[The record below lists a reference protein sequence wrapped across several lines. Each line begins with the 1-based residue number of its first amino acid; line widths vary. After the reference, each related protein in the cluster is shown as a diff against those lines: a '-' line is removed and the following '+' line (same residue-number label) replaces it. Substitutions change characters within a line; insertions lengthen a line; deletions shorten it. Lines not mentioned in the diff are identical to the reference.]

1 MSKNLE
7 ILKGMDFTN
16 LNDEGL
22 KKLLVEKFS
31 KNINKEIIPGESY
44 IPVSGKVIDEEDV
57 LWGIESM
64 MDAWLTAGRFSIKLE
79 RELARYFGSRFS
91 FLVNSGSSANLL
103 AFYALTSP
111 KLLDRAI
118 KSGDEIITVAA
129 GFPTTINPMIQFGC
143 IPVFVDVDIPTYN
156 IKVEDIEKAITP
168 KTKAIMLAHALGN
181 PFNLSIVMAIA
192 KKYNLWVVEDDCD
205 SLGATYEGKKTGT
218 FGDLATLS
226 FYPAHHITMGEGGA
240 VLVNNASL
248 KKITESFRDW
258 GRDCWCP
265 PGKDNTCGERYCQKL
280 GDLPDGYDHKYT
292 YSHIGFNLKV
302 TDMQAA
308 VGLSQLTKADYF
320 VARRKE
326 NHTILTEMFKE
337 FEEHFILPVATEN
350 SEPSWFGFMLTVR
363 EGSPIDRNKFVEY
376 LEQNKIGTRLFF
388 GGNLL
393 KQPAYYNLN
402 YRKIDDLKNT
412 DLLMNNSFWLGVWPG
427 LNQIHYDYIIN
438 TVRKYITELK

>member
-1 MSKNLE
+1 MNKNIE
-7 ILKGMDFTN
+7 ILKGMDFNN

-22 KKLLVEKFS
+22 KKLLVDKFS
-31 KNINKEIIPGESY
+31 KNINKSIIPGESY

-111 KLLDRAI
+111 KLLDSAI
-118 KSGDEIITVAA
+118 KPGDEIITVAA

-143 IPVFVDVDIPTYN
+143 IPVFVDVDIPSYN
-156 IKVEDIEKAITP
+156 IKVEDIEKAISP

-181 PFNLSIVMAIA
+181 PFNLSVVMAIA
-192 KKYNLWVVEDDCD
+192 KKYNLWLVEDDCD
-205 SLGATYEGKKTGT
+205 SLGATYDGKKTGT

-308 VGLSQLTKADYF
+308 VGLSQLTKADHF

-326 NHTILTEMFKE
+326 NHAILTGMFKE

-402 YRKIDDLKNT
+402 YRKTDDLKNT
-412 DLLMNNSFWLGVWPG
+412 DMLMNNSFWLGVWPG
-427 LNQIHYDYIIN
+427 LNQVHYDYIVN
-438 TVRKYITELK
+438 TVRKYITSL

>member
-7 ILKGMDFTN
+7 ILKGIDFTN

-31 KNINKEIIPGESY
+31 KNINKSIIPGESY

-64 MDAWLTAGRFSIKLE
+64 MDAWLTAGRFSLKLE

-118 KSGDEIITVAA
+118 KPGDEIITVAA
-129 GFPTTINPMIQFGC
+129 GFPTTINPLIQFGC

-156 IKVEDIEKAITP
+156 IIAEDIEKAITP
-168 KTKAIMLAHALGN
+168 KTKAIMIAHALGN
-181 PFNLSIVMAIA
+181 PFNLSVVMAIA

-205 SLGATYEGKKTGT
+205 SLGATYDGKKTGT

-258 GRDCWCP
+258 GRDCWCA
-265 PGKDNTCGERYCQKL
+265 PGTDNTCGERYCQKL
-280 GDLPDGYDHKYT
+280 GDLPEGYDHKYT

-302 TDMQAA
+302 SDMQAA
-308 VGLSQLTKADYF
+308 VGLSQLTKADHF

-326 NHTILTEMFKE
+326 NHAILSEMFKE
-337 FEEHFILPVATEN
+337 FEEHFILPKATEN
-350 SEPSWFGFMLTVR
+350 SEPSWFGFMLTIR

-393 KQPAYYNLN
+393 RQPAYYNLN
-402 YRKIDDLKNT
+402 HRKINDLKNT
-412 DLLMNNSFWLGVWPG
+412 DLIMNNSFWLGVWPG
-427 LNQIHYDYIIN
+427 LNQVHYDYIVN
-438 TVRKYITELK
+438 TVRKYINTL

>member
-1 MSKNLE
+1 MSKNIE
-7 ILKGMDFTN
+7 ILKGINFTN
-16 LNDEGL
+16 LNDEDL
-22 KKLLVEKFS
+22 KKMLIEKFS
-31 KNINKEIIPGESY
+31 KNINKDIIPGEIY

-118 KSGDEIITVAA
+118 KPGDEIITVAA

-143 IPVFVDVDIPTYN
+143 IPVFVDVDIPSYN
-156 IKVEDIEKAITP
+156 IKVEDIEKSITP

-181 PFNLSIVMAIA
+181 PFNLSVVMAIA

-205 SLGATYEGKKTGT
+205 SLGAKYDGKKTGT

-280 GDLPDGYDHKYT
+280 GNLPDGYDHKYT

-308 VGLSQLTKADYF
+308 VGLSQLTKADHF

-326 NHTILTEMFKE
+326 NHATLAKMFKE
-337 FEEHFILPVATEN
+337 FEEHFILPLATEN
-350 SEPSWFGFMLTVR
+350 SEPSWFGFMLTIR
-363 EGSPIDRNKFVEY
+363 ESSPIDRNKFVEY

-427 LNQIHYDYIIN
+427 LNQVHYDYIIN
-438 TVRKYITELK
+438 IVRKYISAL

>member
-1 MSKNLE
+1 MSKSIE
-7 ILKGMDFTN
+7 ILKGIDFTN

-31 KNINKEIIPGESY
+31 KNIKKEITPGESY
-44 IPVSGKVIDEEDV
+44 IPVSGKVIDEEDI

-64 MDAWLTAGRFSIKLE
+64 MDAWLTAGRFSMQLE

-118 KSGDEIITVAA
+118 KPGDEIITVAA

-143 IPVFVDVDIPTYN
+143 IPVFVDVDIPSYN
-156 IKVEDIEKAITP
+156 IKVENIEKAITP

-181 PFNLSIVMAIA
+181 PFNLNVVMAIA

-308 VGLSQLTKADYF
+308 VGLSQLTKADHF

-326 NHTILTEMFKE
+326 NHTILTKMFKE

-363 EGSPIDRNKFVEY
+363 EGSPIDRNKLVEY

-427 LNQIHYDYIIN
+427 LNQVHYDYITN
-438 TVRKYITELK
+438 TVRTYISSL

>member
-7 ILKGMDFTN
+7 ILKGINFTN

-31 KNINKEIIPGESY
+31 KNINKVIIPGESY
-44 IPVSGKVIDEEDV
+44 IPVSGKVIDEDDV

-64 MDAWLTAGRFSIKLE
+64 MDAWLTAGRFSIQLE

-103 AFYALTSP
+103 AFYTLTSP
-111 KLLDRAI
+111 KLLDMAI
-118 KSGDEIITVAA
+118 KPGDEIITVAA

-143 IPVFVDVDIPTYN
+143 IPVFVDVNIPTYN
-156 IKVEDIEKAITP
+156 IIVEDIEKAITP

-181 PFNLSIVMAIA
+181 PFNLNVVMAIA

-205 SLGATYEGKKTGT
+205 SLGATYDGKKTGT

-308 VGLSQLTKADYF
+308 VGLSQLTKADHF
-320 VARRKE
+320 VSRRKE
-326 NHTILTEMFKE
+326 NHNMLFKMFKE

-350 SEPSWFGFMLTVR
+350 SVPSWFGFMLTIR
-363 EGSPIDRNKFVEY
+363 KGSPIERNKLVEY
-376 LEQNKIGTRLFF
+376 LEENKVGTRLFF

-393 KQPAYYNLN
+393 RQPAYYNLN
-402 YRKIDDLKNT
+402 YRKVDDLINT
-412 DLLMNNSFWLGVWPG
+412 EIIMNNSFWLGVWPG
-427 LNQIHYDYIIN
+427 LEKIHFEYIYELLK
-438 TVRKYITELK
+438 RYIKNI

>member
-1 MSKNLE
+1 MNKNIE
-7 ILKGMDFTN
+7 ILKGINFNN
-16 LNDEGL
+16 LNDESL
-22 KKLLVEKFS
+22 KNLLVEKFS
-31 KNINKEIIPGESY
+31 KNINKAIIPGESY

-118 KSGDEIITVAA
+118 KPGDEIITVAA

-156 IKVEDIEKAITP
+156 IKAEDIEKSITS
-168 KTKAIMLAHALGN
+168 KTKAIMIAHALGN
-181 PFNLSIVMAIA
+181 PFNLSVVMAIA
-192 KKYNLWVVEDDCD
+192 KKHNLWVVEDDCD

-258 GRDCWCP
+258 GRDCWCA

-280 GDLPDGYDHKYT
+280 GELPEGYDHKYT

-302 TDMQAA
+302 SDMQAA
-308 VGLSQLTKADYF
+308 VGLSQLTKADHF
-320 VARRKE
+320 VTRRKE
-326 NHTILTEMFKE
+326 NHSILSEMFKE
-337 FEEHFILPVATEN
+337 FEEHFILPKATEN
-350 SEPSWFGFMLTVR
+350 SDPSWFGFMLTIR

-393 KQPAYYNLN
+393 RQPAYYNLN
-402 YRKIDDLKNT
+402 HRKIDDLRNT
-412 DLLMNNSFWLGVWPG
+412 DLIMNNSFWLGVWPG
-427 LNQIHYDYIIN
+427 LSQVHYDYIIDI
-438 TVRKYITELK
+438 VRNYINKY

>member
-1 MSKNLE
+1 MNRNIE
-7 ILKGMDFTN
+7 ILKGIDFNN
-16 LNDEGL
+16 LNDESL
-22 KKLLVEKFS
+22 KKLLVDKFS
-31 KNINKEIIPGESY
+31 KNINKAIIPGESY
-44 IPVSGKVIDEEDV
+44 IPVSGKVIDEEDI

-64 MDAWLTAGRFSIKLE
+64 MDAWLTAGRFSMQLE

-111 KLLDRAI
+111 KLLDRALRP
-118 KSGDEIITVAA
+118 GDEIITVAA

-143 IPVFVDVDIPTYN
+143 IPIFVDVDIPTYN

-181 PFNLSIVMAIA
+181 PFNLSVVMAIA

-205 SLGATYEGKKTGT
+205 SLGATYDGKKTGT

-280 GDLPDGYDHKYT
+280 GDLPEGYDHKYT

-326 NHTILTEMFKE
+326 NHAMLSEMFKE
-337 FEEHFILPVATEN
+337 FEEHFILPKATEN
-350 SEPSWFGFMLTVR
+350 SEPSWFGFMLTIR
-363 EGSPIDRNKFVEY
+363 EGSQIDRNKLVEY

-393 KQPAYYNLN
+393 RQPAYYNLN
-402 YRKIDDLKNT
+402 HRKIDDLKNT
-412 DLLMNNSFWLGVWPG
+412 DMLMNNSFWLGVWPG
-427 LNQIHYDYIIN
+427 LERSHYEYIYNIISLFL
-438 TVRKYITELK
+438 TKI

>member
-1 MSKNLE
+1 MNKNLE
-7 ILKGMDFTN
+7 ILKGIDFNN

-31 KNINKEIIPGESY
+31 KNINKAIIPGESY

-64 MDAWLTAGRFSIKLE
+64 MDAWLTAGRFSMQLE

-118 KSGDEIITVAA
+118 RPGDEIITVAA

-143 IPVFVDVDIPTYN
+143 IPVFIDVDIPSYN
-156 IKVEDIEKAITP
+156 IKVEDIEKAITT

-181 PFNLSIVMAIA
+181 PFNLSVVMAIA

-265 PGKDNTCGERYCQKL
+265 PGKDNTCGERYCQKI
-280 GDLPDGYDHKYT
+280 GDLPEGYDHKYT

-308 VGLSQLTKADYF
+308 VGLSQLAKADHF

-326 NHTILTEMFKE
+326 NHRILSKMFKE

-350 SEPSWFGFMLTVR
+350 SEPSWFGFMLTIR

-427 LNQIHYDYIIN
+427 LNQVHYDYIFE
-438 TVRKYITELK
+438 TVRKYITSV

>member
-22 KKLLVEKFS
+22 KKLLVDKFS
-31 KNINKEIIPGESY
+31 KNINKAIIPGESY
-44 IPVSGKVIDEEDV
+44 IPVSGKVIDEEDI

-64 MDAWLTAGRFSIKLE
+64 MDVWLTAGRFSIKLE

-118 KSGDEIITVAA
+118 KPGDEIITVAA

-143 IPVFVDVDIPTYN
+143 IPVFVDVDIPSYN

-181 PFNLSIVMAIA
+181 PFNLSVVMAIA

-240 VLVNNASL
+240 VLVNNAEL

-280 GDLPDGYDHKYT
+280 GDLPEGYDHKYT

-326 NHTILTEMFKE
+326 NHTILSEMFKE

-427 LNQIHYDYIIN
+427 LYTQHFAYIKS
-438 TVRKYITELK
+438 VVKEYLKNI

>member
-1 MSKNLE
+1 MSKNIE
-7 ILKGMDFTN
+7 ILKGIDFTN

-31 KNINKEIIPGESY
+31 KNINKVIIPGESY
-44 IPVSGKVIDEEDV
+44 IPVSGKVIDEEDI

-64 MDAWLTAGRFSIKLE
+64 MDAWLTAGRFSLKLE

-118 KSGDEIITVAA
+118 KPGDEIITVAA

-143 IPVFVDVDIPTYN
+143 IPVFIDVDIPSYN

-181 PFNLSIVMAIA
+181 PFNLNVVMAIA

-205 SLGATYEGKKTGT
+205 SLGATYDGKKTGT

-308 VGLSQLTKADYF
+308 VGLSQLTKADHF

-326 NHTILTEMFKE
+326 NHATLTEMFKE

-427 LNQIHYDYIIN
+427 LNQVHYDYIVN
-438 TVRKYITELK
+438 TVRKYISTL